1 MNGYS
6 LFLAIGLAFP
16 TFINAYVKR
25 EAAVNLGPVVV
36 GSAVTVAAPVSLG
49 PSVSLGAT
57 VSLASTATAG
67 ATASLGA
74 NIDLKTA
81 CQFAVLGATSV
92 SNTGENVNV
101 SGSVGV
107 YPGTVVTGF
116 PPGILLDGG
125 TIHRGDALAGT
136 AHVDAV
142 GAYTALTA
150 LALTVDLTGTA
161 LGPTADASGSDLG
174 GRTLKPGVYSFSS
187 SAGLT
192 GRLTLDG
199 QGDANSVFVIKTG
212 STLTTAANSVVT
224 LINGAQSCNVFF
236 QVGTSATLGLNS
248 VLYGNVLAQ
257 QSIAV
262 TSGTTVNG
270 KLYAI
275 NGGIS
280 SGSNIAVR
288 APPTCCNGLAIAT
301 STTATIGGSSAP
313 LGIASLT
320 SATLSLASVS
330 TATSLASISTSSLP
344 TAPRMDGR
352 CGVVRNTDIVDPLR
366 GTVWW
371 PTAVRMDAPMA

>member
-1 MNGYS
+1 MPSMNGYS

-16 TFINAYVKR
+16 TFINAHIKR

-36 GSAVTVAAPVSLG
+36 GASVTVAAPVSLG
-49 PSVSLGAT
+49 AT
-57 VSLASTATAG
+57 VSLAPTANAG
-67 ATASLGA
+67 ATVNLGA

-81 CQFAVLGATSV
+81 CQFAVLGDTSV

-116 PPGILLDGG
+116 PPAILLDGG
-125 TIHRGDALAGT
+125 TIHRADALAGT

-212 STLTTAANSVVT
+212 STLTTAANSLVT
-224 LINGAQSCNVFF
+224 LINGAQSCNIYF
-236 QVGTSATLGLNS
+236 QVGSSATLGLNS

-270 KLYAI
+270 KLYAN

-280 SGSNIAVR
+280 FGSSIAVR

-301 STTATIGGSSAP
+301 VTTATVGGSSAP
-313 LGIASLT
+313 LVIASLT
-320 SATLSLASVS
+320 SQTLSLASVS
-330 TATSLASISTSSLP
+330 TTTSLASISTGSLL
-344 TAPRMDGR
+344 TAPRIDGR
-352 CGVVRNTDIVDPLR
+352 CGVDFSGATCDPN
-366 GTVWW
+366 G
-371 PTAVRMDAPMA
+371 AFGG